1 MIAGRYSLKDEVG
14 RGGMGVVWRAE
25 DELLGRDVAVKR
37 VGLTP
42 GGATA
47 DLARAAREARLAATL
62 NHPNVVAV
70 FDLID
75 QDDQQWLVMEYVESR
90 TLTQLVAERGPLS
103 PDEAARLLCQAA
115 DALAAA
121 HRAGITHRDVKPSN
135 ILITPSGRA
144 KLTDFGI
151 ARAAADATLTQTG
164 MMTGSPAYL
173 APEVASGATAGPHSD
188 VWALGATLFHA
199 LTGKPPYD
207 TQENVLGTLW
217 RIVHEDPPRPRDAGW
232 LAPLFEH
239 TMTPAIEDRWPM
251 ERVAAFLAQGAGTA
265 TGTGFATTRTE
276 PVTTAAAPH
285 EHHTTDFAPTPA
297 PAAPPAS
304 SGRRRVWPL
313 VLTGAA
319 VVLLV
324 VLGVVAWRWLDTE
337 PVGTDQA
344 RGGAS
349 AERTTEAPEP
359 SPQEEAPEQ
368 PTAQGMESFV
378 SDYLATAP
386 ADHEAGF
393 RMLTPEFQ
401 QESDGLEGYTG
412 WWSTVESAEPVSI
425 QADPKTMEVR
435 YTVAYQMRDGTEF
448 NDEVEL
454 VLRMAEGEYRIAG
467 EPTR

>member
-1 MIAGRYSLKDEVG
+1 
-14 RGGMGVVWRAE
+14 MGVVWRAE

-42 GGATA
+42 GGATP

-70 FDLID
+70 FDLVD

-90 TLTQLVAERGPLS
+90 TLTQIVAEQGPLA

-121 HRAGITHRDVKPSN
+121 HHAGITHRDVKPSN
-135 ILITPSGRA
+135 ILVTPSGRA

-199 LTGKPPYD
+199 LTGRPPYD
-207 TQENVLGTLW
+207 AQENVLGTLW
-217 RIVHEDPPRPRDAGW
+217 RIVHEDPPRPPDAGW
-232 LAPLFEH
+232 LTPLFAR
-239 TMTPAIEDRWPM
+239 TMTKSIEDRWSM
-251 ERVAAFLAQGAGTA
+251 EEVARFLARGAGTTTGMGFGTAPLA
-265 TGTGFATTRTE
+265 TAPRQDATPPPDRAI
-276 PVTTAAAPH
+276 PDDGYTT
-285 EHHTTDFAPTPA
+285 TLS
-297 PAAPPAS
+297 PPPEQ
-304 SGRRRVWPL
+304 RRRGWPL
-313 VLTGAA
+313 VLAGVAA
-319 VVLLV
+319 LLLV
-324 VLGVVAWRWLDTE
+324 VLGVVAWQWLDTD

-344 RGGAS
+344 RD
-349 AERTTEAPEP
+349 RTGQRAADPPEP
-359 SPQEEAPEQ
+359 SPTEEAPEK
-368 PTAQGMESFV
+368 PTAQGMRTFV

-386 ADHEAGF
+386 VDHEAGF
-393 RMLTPEFQ
+393 RMLTPAFQ
-401 QESDGLEGYTG
+401 QASDGLEGYSG
-412 WWSTVESAEPVSI
+412 WWSQVAAAEAVSI
-425 QADPKTMEVR
+425 DADPESMEVR
-435 YTVAYQMRDGTEF
+435 YTVDYTMQDGSEF
-448 NDEVEL
+448 TDEVEL
-454 VLRMAEGEYRIAG
+454 VLAMAEGEYRIAG